1 VQRFVA
7 QEAEQFRHDCWVMGL
22 IPGSGSGVMSVPFC
36 QGSPAFMLST
46 LAMKRFVKSMRISLW
61 TRMSLRAVQR

>member
-1 VQRFVA
+1 
-7 QEAEQFRHDCWVMGL
+7 
-22 IPGSGSGVMSVPFC
+22 
-36 QGSPAFMLST
+36 MLST